1 MLNREQC
8 AIAINVAMKLEQ
20 VGYDG
25 AEFADMFG
33 EFANND
39 PQITAEILELYR
51 ETSDCTR
58 RLYLEIMYRLPSV
71 ERYFVSYKL

>member
-8 AIAINVAMKLEQ
+8 ASAINVAMMLEQ

-25 AEFADMFG
+25 AEFAFMFG
-33 EFANND
+33 QFANND
-39 PQITAEILELYR
+39 PQITAAILELYR
-51 ETSDCTR
+51 VTSDCTR

-71 ERYFVSYKL
+71 EIYFVRYKL